1 MFKQLNYNFIMHY
14 ITVNQRTDLALILSV
29 NELIWFYSSDSVTKN
44 NNEKVAMDAQYTI
57 VIADDHPLFRNA
69 LFQSV
74 HMAISGANLLEAE
87 SLDTLLSLLEKEH
100 DVDLLLLDLKMPG
113 ANGMSGLIQ
122 LRNQYPDLPI
132 VVISASEEVTVVKQ
146 VRSHG
151 AFGFIPKSSDMRA
164 LISAL
169 HQVLEG
175 EPFFPEGLGD
185 EDDEI
190 NDLAQKIASLT
201 PQQYKV
207 LCMLS
212 DGLLNKQI
220 AYELNVSEATIKAHM
235 TAIFRKLGVKNRTQA
250 VILLQQMD
258 LAQ

>member
-1 MFKQLNYNFIMHY
+1 
-14 ITVNQRTDLALILSV
+14 
-29 NELIWFYSSDSVTKN
+29 
-44 NNEKVAMDAQYTI
+44 MDAQYTI

-74 HMAISGANLLEAE
+74 HMAVSKANLLEAD
-87 SLDTLLSLLEKEH
+87 SLDTLLQLLDKEP
-100 DVDLLLLDLKMPG
+100 DVDLVLLDLKMPG

-122 LRNQYPDLPI
+122 LRAQHPELP
-132 VVISASEEVTVVKQ
+132 VVVVSANEDTSVIRQ
-146 VRSHG
+146 VRHHG
-151 AFGFIPKSSDMRA
+151 AFGFIPKSSDMRE

-169 HQVLEG
+169 NQVLDG
-175 EPFFPEGLGD
+175 EPYFPPGIGED
-185 EDDEI
+185 EDDPEL
-190 NDLAQKIASLT
+190 DALAARIATLT

-250 VILLQQMD
+250 VILLNELSD
-258 LAQ
+258 E

>member
-1 MFKQLNYNFIMHY
+1 
-14 ITVNQRTDLALILSV
+14 
-29 NELIWFYSSDSVTKN
+29 
-44 NNEKVAMDAQYTI
+44 MDAQYTI

-74 HMAISGANLLEAE
+74 HMAVSKANLLEAD
-87 SLDTLLSLLEKEH
+87 SLDTLLQLLDKEP

-122 LRNQYPDLPI
+122 LRAQHPELP
-132 VVISASEEVTVVKQ
+132 VVVVSANEEASVIRQ
-146 VRSHG
+146 VRHHG
-151 AFGFIPKSSDMRA
+151 AFGFIPKSSDMRE

-169 HQVLEG
+169 NQVLDG
-175 EPFFPEGLGD
+175 EPYFPPGIGDD
-185 EDDEI
+185 EDNPELDA
-190 NDLAQKIASLT
+190 LAARIATLT

-250 VILLQQMD
+250 VILLNELSD
-258 LAQ
+258 E